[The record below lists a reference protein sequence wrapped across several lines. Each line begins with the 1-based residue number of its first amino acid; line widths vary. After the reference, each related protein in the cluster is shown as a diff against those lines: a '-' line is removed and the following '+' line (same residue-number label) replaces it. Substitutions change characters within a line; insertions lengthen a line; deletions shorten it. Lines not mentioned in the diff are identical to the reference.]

1 MLEKI
6 SESAIRQNKIN
17 TLKAKIHNEI
27 EEYTASI
34 RENMKILLEEE
45 IINPDMW
52 DYCVCVAF
60 FLTQLTEFVD
70 WEGAFQNK
78 EAENPKKDA
87 VIYTISVDEID
98 IWLQEEFNF
107 VSHLLSVVKY
117 DDGFANIA
125 GYLDDKF
132 LSRGLLCI
140 IERTIY
146 EQDLRDKT
154 EE

>member
-1 MLEKI
+1 MYEKI
-6 SESAIRQNKIN
+6 SETAIRQSKIN
-17 TLKAKIHNEI
+17 TLRTKIHKEI
-27 EEYTASI
+27 EKYTSSI

-52 DYCVCVAF
+52 DYCVNVAF

-87 VIYTISVDEID
+87 VVYTISVDEID

-107 VSHLLSVVKY
+107 VSHLLSVIKY
-117 DDGFANIA
+117 DDGFATIA
-125 GYLDDKF
+125 AYLNDRF
-132 LSRGLLCI
+132 LSRGLLSI
-140 IERTIY
+140 VERTIY
-146 EQDLRDKT
+146 EHDLRDKT
-154 EE
+154 KE

>member
-1 MLEKI
+1 MYEKI
-6 SESAIRQNKIN
+6 SESAIRQDKIN
-17 TLKAKIHNEI
+17 ALKTKIHNEI

-70 WEGAFQNK
+70 WKNAFQNK
-78 EAENPKKDA
+78 EAEFPKEDA
-87 VIYTISVDEID
+87 VVYTISVDEID

-125 GYLDDKF
+125 GYLDDRF
-132 LSRGLLCI
+132 LSRGLLNI
-140 IERTIY
+140 VERTLY
-146 EQDLRDKT
+146 EQKQPK
-154 EE
+154 